1 MKKDHFLTGFIPGLL
16 LPLPGIYIYYLLF
29 FPYMGFR
36 SFLNHISKSDLLIS
50 VISIGVILN
59 LGLFFL
65 FYRMEIDRSAK
76 GVIGATF
83 IYAFIV
89 LYFKVLSR

>member
-1 MKKDHFLTGFIPGLL
+1 MLKDKFQFGFIPALFF
-16 LPLPGIYIYYLLF
+16 PLVGSFIYYLLF
-29 FPYMGFR
+29 FHYMTVKGFY
-36 SFLNHISKSDLLIS
+36 NHITSNNLFVS
-50 VISIGVILN
+50 VLSIGVILN

-65 FYRMEIDRSAK
+65 YYYLEKDNCAK

-89 LYFKVLSR
+89 LYFKVIR

>member
-1 MKKDHFLTGFIPGLL
+1 MKRDHFFTGFVPALI

-29 FPYMGFR
+29 FHFMGFR
-36 SFLNHISKSDLLIS
+36 SFLNHISRTDLLIS

-65 FYRMEIDRSAK
+65 FYHFEHDRSAK
-76 GVIGATF
+76 GVIAATF
-83 IYAFIV
+83 IYAFVV
-89 LYFKVLSR
+89 LYFKVLS